1 MKMTTSQ
8 RPSRTVRESQNESS
22 ALMMPQDAN
31 SLGNVFGGVI
41 LSMMDKTA
49 AVCAIRHSRATC
61 VTVTVDRVDFREP
74 IRVGE
79 LVIMRAS
86 VNFVGRSSME
96 IGIRVEAENMLK
108 GTRRHTN
115 SCYLTFVAIDG
126 EGRPTEVPLLVCE
139 TAAERR
145 RNKAA
150 GERRRRRLE
159 ERNAERESDEA
170 HRS

>member
-1 MKMTTSQ
+1 MG
-8 RPSRTVRESQNESS
+8 ESQHESS

-49 AVCAIRHSRATC
+49 AVCAIRHSRTTR

-74 IRVGE
+74 ILVGE
-79 LVIMRAS
+79 LVLMRSS

-96 IGIRVEAENMLK
+96 IGVRVEAENMLT
-108 GTRRHTN
+108 GTRRPTN

-126 EGRPTEVPLLVCE
+126 EGHPTEVPLLVCE
-139 TAAERR
+139 TPDELRRHTGAA
-145 RNKAA
+145 
-150 GERRRRRLE
+150 ERRRRRLE
-159 ERNAERESDEA
+159 ERNAERASDEA
-170 HRS
+170 HRAGR